1 MKWWILG
8 IIGVFCLQLGFIEYT
23 AIDRRFET
31 LVAVNEVT
39 SDSDSTANAPTIL
52 NGDEFLNLDA
62 DQDSSGANIEEIA
75 VSTPYRRKSRR
86 PAAVVYRTK
95 AVKARS
101 AIAVKSVPQFVA
113 LLKPTEITIRTEHP
127 IAIAGA
133 SENKPLL
140 AQSVPRSQKRS
151 FISKSVSVLK
161 KPYDW
166 LKAIGSRLK

>member
-8 IIGVFCLQLGFIEYT
+8 IISVFCLQLGFIEYT

-39 SDSDSTANAPTIL
+39 SDSDSTANALAIL

-75 VSTPYRRKSRR
+75 VSTPYRRKSKR
-86 PAAVVYRTK
+86 PDAVVYRTK

-101 AIAVKSVPQFVA
+101 AIGVKSVPQFVA
-113 LLKPTEITIRTEHP
+113 LLKPTQITIRTEHP
-127 IAIAGA
+127 TAIAGA

-140 AQSVPRSQKRS
+140 AQSVPRSPKRS